1 MKQLILLL
9 MAAFLLASC
18 GKKAEE
24 SKTELTPEQ
33 EMQVVDSAATETKQR
48 VEEIGKSVDELQQE
62 VDSVL
67 NQTK

>member
-1 MKQLILLL
+1 MKQLIILM
-9 MAAFLLASC
+9 MAALLVASC
-18 GKKAEE
+18 GKKSEE
-24 SKTELTPEQ
+24 AKTELTAEQ

-48 VEEIGKSVDELQQE
+48 VEEIGKSVDELQHE